1 MQYPSLCYAKHKN
14 ANLNVPGQ
22 LFNGGK
28 LEFPAGYAV
37 ESTTGSVFDA
47 GCGNGHL
54 SFQLLN
60 QGWRWVG
67 GVDMVSE
74 QLLGAYLNKQAVRK
88 HTTLLDENESRV
100 GFALFELPS
109 GGCNLGQHINALICF
124 LPCHA
129 MAHISLMSVALTPS
143 ATILILVEP
152 NTDWDSFV
160 CMTTA
165 FGLEATELWRLSN
178 VRMDGGKT
186 TCMAVAVLM
195 TSSLRARLLLRRTA
209 QVWSL
214 L

>member
-1 MQYPSLCYAKHKN
+1 MNTPGKH
-14 ANLNVPGQ
+14 
-22 LFNGGK
+22 FSGGK

-37 ESTTGSVFDA
+37 KSTTGSVFDA
-47 GCGNGHL
+47 GCGNCHL
-54 SFQLLN
+54 SFQLAS

-74 QLLGAYLNKQAVRK
+74 QLLGAYLNKQALLK
-88 HTTLLDENESRV
+88 HTALLDDNESRV
-100 GFALFELPS
+100 GFALFELPP
-109 GGCNLGQHINALICF
+109 GGCQLGDDINALICF

-129 MAHISLMSVALTPS
+129 MAHTSLMSVALTPS
-143 ATILILVEP
+143 ATIAILIEP
-152 NTDWDSFV
+152 AIDWDSFAR
-160 CMTTA
+160 MTTA
-165 FGLEATELWRLSN
+165 FGLEKTELWRLPN